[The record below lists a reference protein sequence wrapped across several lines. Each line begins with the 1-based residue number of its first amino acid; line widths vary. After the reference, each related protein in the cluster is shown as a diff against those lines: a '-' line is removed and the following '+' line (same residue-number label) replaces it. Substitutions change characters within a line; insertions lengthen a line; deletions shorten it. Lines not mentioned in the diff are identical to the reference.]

1 MSIDKVL
8 FVSSRFGF
16 DYEDERAAL
25 AYEMVAAAQTVS
37 RLANLSRVV
46 EGDGARISDTE
57 LDDLAE
63 RLHQWALTVATNL
76 FRPALVEELAGHHQ
90 DLMRWRALKTSMAGV
105 GPPGPPGD

>member
-1 MSIDKVL
+1 MS
-8 FVSSRFGF
+8 SCFGF

-25 AYEMVAAAQTVS
+25 ACEMAAVAGTVS
-37 RLANLSRVV
+37 RLASLSRVI

-76 FRPALVEELAGHHQ
+76 FRPALVEELAGRHQ
-90 DLMRWRALKTSMAGV
+90 DLMRWRALKTRMAAV
-105 GPPGPPGD
+105 GPPDG